1 MSGSPHNQ
9 AVTVSLIRRAFSV
22 PTLVSLALA
31 GAFLAFLVTRFHVD
45 LPATWSYVAASNP
58 WFLAS
63 ALLVYYTTFPFR
75 GARWRL
81 LMRNVLG
88 RGTAVPGV
96 GYYGQ
101 LLLLGWFANSVSW
114 FRLGDAYRAYLY
126 SSEQGVSFTRTIG
139 TIMAERFLDTILV
152 ALLLLVATLLLIS
165 RGQGASWPVLGTAL
179 GLLALVAAVLLAM
192 GRARGWLL
200 RRLPRRLAGYYQH
213 FHEGSLGSLR
223 QIPAAT
229 LWGGLGWLAEVG
241 RLYLVVHALGLELGL
256 PLVIFLALANSLLT
270 LVPTPGGLGAVE
282 SGMVVLV
289 VQLSPLTTTNAAAL
303 VVVDRAISYLSIVA
317 FGALLFLARQG
328 VRRRGLGPD
337 RDRGEPKPLGPR

>member
-9 AVTVSLIRRAFSV
+9 APIGIGVPLIRRVLSV

-31 GAFLAFLVTRFHVD
+31 GAFLAFLVTRFHLD
-45 LPATWSYVAASNP
+45 LPATWNHIAASNP

-63 ALLVYYTTFPFR
+63 ALLVYYTTFLFR

-126 SSEQGVSFTRTIG
+126 SSEQCVSFARTMG
-139 TIMAERFLDTILV
+139 TIMAERFLDALLV

-165 RGQGASWPVLGTAL
+165 RGQGASWPVLGMAL
-179 GLLALVAAVLLAM
+179 VLLALVAAVLLAM
-192 GRARGWLL
+192 GRARGWLV

-213 FHEGSLGSLR
+213 FHEGTLGSFR
-223 QIPAAT
+223 QMPAAT
-229 LWGGLGWLAEVG
+229 LWGGLGWL
-241 RLYLVVHALGLELGL
+241 
-256 PLVIFLALANSLLT
+256 
-270 LVPTPGGLGAVE
+270 
-282 SGMVVLV
+282 
-289 VQLSPLTTTNAAAL
+289 
-303 VVVDRAISYLSIVA
+303 
-317 FGALLFLARQG
+317 
-328 VRRRGLGPD
+328 
-337 RDRGEPKPLGPR
+337 